1 MGRIKLATEKK
12 KKEKRENINNLKGTQ
27 GTDKKGHEWKS
38 NEWIMET
45 ANESNTSNGVSE
57 YIWQ

>member
-38 NEWIMET
+38 NE
-45 ANESNTSNGVSE
+45 
-57 YIWQ
+57 